1 VFPHEEP
8 WRERCGEAA
17 VFAPRSRWWGHA
29 SCWPPSRSFTPAPR
43 SRLRAAAPRRPVL
56 SLSCLHPLRS
66 SPTPP
71 LGLGGRAAMGAAA
84 LQPQQQQR
92 QQPPL
97 LAF

>member
-1 VFPHEEP
+1 
-8 WRERCGEAA
+8 
-17 VFAPRSRWWGHA
+17 
-29 SCWPPSRSFTPAPR
+29 
-43 SRLRAAAPRRPVL
+43 
-56 SLSCLHPLRS
+56 LHPLRS

-97 LAF
+97 LAL